1 MADPN
6 GSPSSDTAGNNSDD
20 ELSHDDYRISLYY
33 CYVDIEDDV
42 NMHVSFQK
50 ELCEELSLKGRIRV
64 SSEGL
69 NGVLSGRHS
78 TLMEYQQCLETEMNV
93 EAPLDIK
100 YCLLR
105 KDLSVESQLFE
116 SLVVKATR
124 EVVSLYEPVQKS
136 VQRNGQSED
145 KNSRGYYRR
154 RRRNRQKHEQQQQA
168 LQQEE
173 LSEPVVP
180 ESPLDDRLTSF
191 DPAPHLTPEEWNAR
205 LSSDPNAI
213 LVDARNVYESRVGYF
228 QVEGVP
234 TLLTNTRKYSSLP
247 QVLQESKEELA
258 GKNIYMYCTGGVR
271 CERASVFLQALSA
284 SATTDNGGAQQEKLP
299 KEIFQLDGGIQRY
312 LEHYGGVISPKDT
325 TVATT
330 SPASDCLFRG
340 RNFVFD
346 QRRTDPIVGKGLV
359 GTCLLCNT
367 PHDDYDNGYAPCEN
381 KEARC
386 HKCRVLV
393 LICDACRPT
402 VCVWGE
408 EPTSIAK
415 EMDGEAVLH
424 RPKVYCGGDHCVDE
438 GNSIQA
444 TIAAR

>member
-1 MADPN
+1 
-6 GSPSSDTAGNNSDD
+6 
-20 ELSHDDYRISLYY
+20 
-33 CYVDIEDDV
+33 
-42 NMHVSFQK
+42 
-50 ELCEELSLKGRIRV
+50 
-64 SSEGL
+64 
-69 NGVLSGRHS
+69 
-78 TLMEYQQCLETEMNV
+78 
-93 EAPLDIK
+93 
-100 YCLLR
+100 LLR
-105 KDLSVESQLFE
+105 KDLSVKSQLFE
-116 SLVVKATR
+116 SLAVKATR
-124 EVVSLYEPVQKS
+124 EVVSLYEPTQKS
-136 VQRNGQSED
+136 VQRNGQAEG

-154 RRRNRQKHEQQQQA
+154 RRRNRQKHEQQ

-173 LSEPVVP
+173 LPEPAVP
-180 ESPLDDRLTSF
+180 ESPLDERLASF

-213 LVDARNVYESRVGYF
+213 LVDARNIYESRVGYF
-228 QVEGVP
+228 QVDGVP

-284 SATTDNGGAQQEKLP
+284 SASSDDDGAPQEKLP
-299 KEIFQLDGGIQRY
+299 KAIFQLDGGIQRY
-312 LEHYGGVISPKDT
+312 LEHYGSASSPDDT
-325 TVATT
+325 AVAPP

-346 QRRTDPIVGKGLV
+346 PRRTDPVIGKGLV
-359 GTCLLCNT
+359 GTCLLCST

-393 LICDACRPT
+393 LICDECRPS

-408 EPTSIAK
+408 ELTSIAK
-415 EMDGEAVLH
+415 EMGGEVVVQK
-424 RPKVYCGGDHCVDE
+424 PKVYCGGDHCVDE
-438 GNSIQA
+438 GNSVQA
-444 TIAAR
+444 TVAR